1 MDYLV
6 DEELAGWLYFKP
18 CGQWLNVQMETSDK
32 RSALGFHIFIS
43 DVDSRIESILGK
55 GVVDT
60 KLLSVEAHRRK
71 GLPTNPQ
78 LVIWTG
84 FRRWACANLTKF
96 NKVKLEKSFIQ
107 RG

>member
-1 MDYLV
+1 MDMESGRWPHLQV
-6 DEELAGWLYFKP
+6 
-18 CGQWLNVQMETSDK
+18 CSQQLNVQMETSDK